1 MYVEDTIAAIST
13 PVGEGGIGVIRVSGP
28 DAPALAR
35 RLVRRGNENGDF
47 ESHRF
52 YYGAVTDPDTADIV
66 DEVMAVLMRAPR
78 SYTRED
84 VLEIQCHGGYLV
96 TRRVLDAV
104 LRSGA
109 RLAEPGEFTRR
120 AFLNGRLDLVQAEA
134 IMEVIRSKTEAALS
148 LAQHQRE
155 GRLSERLGAV
165 QGDLRHGLALIEAFI
180 DFPEEEVDP
189 AAQVEIEAKVREALG
204 RIEELLD
211 GFDEG
216 RVLREGV
223 SVLIAGKPNVGKSSL
238 LNTLLQ
244 EMRAIVTSVPG
255 TTRDIIEEVVNV
267 RGLPLRMLD
276 TAGIRETED
285 VVEQEGVR
293 RTLEKI
299 PQADL
304 ILFVLDGSRP
314 FDDNDQ
320 MILDALT
327 GRRSIVVVN
336 KSDLP
341 GVLRIPAGLNEVSTV
356 GISTA
361 TGAGIDDLRAAIFDT
376 FIHGRAIDSREYVAL
391 SLARHRDAL
400 EKARGRIAVFLAN
413 LAAGQD
419 LEILAVD
426 LRDALE
432 AVGEVTGETTPDDI
446 LDMIFQRFC
455 IGK

>member
-1 MYVEDTIAAIST
+1 MYVEDTIAAIGT

-28 DAPALAR
+28 DAPAIAR
-35 RLVRRGNENGDF
+35 RIVRRGNENGDF

-52 YYGAVTDPDTADIV
+52 YYGMVMDPDTADSV
-66 DEVMAVLMRAPR
+66 DEVMAVLMVSPR

-104 LRSGA
+104 LRCGA

-120 AFLNGRLDLVQAEA
+120 AFLNGRIDLVQAEA
-134 IMEVIRSKTEAALS
+134 VIDVIRSKTEAALS

-155 GRLSERLGAV
+155 GRLSERLDAV
-165 QGDLRHGLALIEAFI
+165 QGSLRHGLALIEAFI
-180 DFPEEEVDP
+180 DFPEEEVDS
-189 AAQVEIEAKVREALG
+189 ATQGEIEARAREALA
-204 RIEELLD
+204 RIDELLD

-238 LNTLLQ
+238 LNTLLR
-244 EMRAIVTSVPG
+244 EKRAIVTSVPG

-285 VVEQEGVR
+285 IVEQEGVR
-293 RTLEKI
+293 LTLEKI

-314 FDDNDQ
+314 YDDDDR
-320 MILDALT
+320 MILDALA

-341 GVLRIPAGLNEVSTV
+341 ASLCLPGDLEGVRNVP
-356 GISTA
+356 ISTA
-361 TGAGIDDLRAAIFDT
+361 TGAGIDDLREAIFDT
-376 FIHGRAIDSREYVAL
+376 FIHGHAIDSREYVAL
-391 SLARHRDAL
+391 SQARHRDAL
-400 EKARGRIAVFLAN
+400 EKARGRIVVFLEN
-413 LAAGQD
+413 LAVGHE

-426 LRDALE
+426 LRDALD

>member
-1 MYVEDTIAAIST
+1 MYVEDTIAAIGT

-28 DAPALAR
+28 DAPAIAR
-35 RLVRRGNENGDF
+35 RIVRRGNENGDF

-52 YYGAVTDPDTADIV
+52 YYGMVMDPDTADAV
-66 DEVMAVLMRAPR
+66 DEVMAVLMVSPR

-104 LRSGA
+104 LRCGA

-120 AFLNGRLDLVQAEA
+120 AFLNGRIDLVQAEA
-134 IMEVIRSKTEAALS
+134 VIDVIRSKTEAALS

-155 GRLSERLGAV
+155 GRLSERLDAV
-165 QGDLRHGLALIEAFI
+165 QGSLRHGLALIEAFI
-180 DFPEEEVDP
+180 DFPEEDVDS
-189 AAQVEIEAKVREALG
+189 ATQGEIEARTREALA
-204 RIEELLD
+204 RIDELLD

-238 LNTLLQ
+238 LNTLLR
-244 EMRAIVTSVPG
+244 EKRAIVTSVPG

-285 VVEQEGVR
+285 IVEQEGVR
-293 RTLEKI
+293 LTLEKI

-314 FDDNDQ
+314 YDDDDR
-320 MILDALT
+320 MILDALE
-327 GRRSIVVVN
+327 GCRSIVVVN
-336 KSDLP
+336 KSDLTASLCLP
-341 GVLRIPAGLNEVSTV
+341 GDLEGVRIVP
-356 GISTA
+356 ISTA
-361 TGAGIDDLRAAIFDT
+361 TGAGIDDLREAIFDT
-376 FIHGRAIDSREYVAL
+376 FIHGHAIDSREYVAL
-391 SLARHRDAL
+391 SQARHRDAL
-400 EKARGRIAVFLAN
+400 EKARGRIVVFLEN
-413 LAAGQD
+413 LAAGHE

-426 LRDALE
+426 LRDALD
-432 AVGEVTGETTPDDI
+432 AVGEVTGETTSDDI

>member
-1 MYVEDTIAAIST
+1 MYVEDTIAAIGT

-28 DAPALAR
+28 DAPAIAR
-35 RLVRRGNENGDF
+35 RIVRLRSENGDF

-52 YYGAVTDPDTADIV
+52 YYGAVLDPDTVDTV

-120 AFLNGRLDLVQAEA
+120 AFLNGRIDLVQAEA
-134 IMEVIRSKTEAALS
+134 IIDVIRSKTEAALS

-155 GRLSERLGAV
+155 GRLSERLNAL

-189 AAQVEIEAKVREALG
+189 SAQGEIKAKVREALC

-285 VVEQEGVR
+285 IVEQEGVR

-341 GVLRIPAGLNEVSTV
+341 GLLRLPVELDGANIV

-361 TGAGIDDLRAAIFDT
+361 TGTGIDDLRVAIFDT

-391 SLARHRDAL
+391 SQARHRDAL
-400 EKARGRIAVFLAN
+400 EKARRRIDVFLDN
-413 LAAGQD
+413 LAGGQE